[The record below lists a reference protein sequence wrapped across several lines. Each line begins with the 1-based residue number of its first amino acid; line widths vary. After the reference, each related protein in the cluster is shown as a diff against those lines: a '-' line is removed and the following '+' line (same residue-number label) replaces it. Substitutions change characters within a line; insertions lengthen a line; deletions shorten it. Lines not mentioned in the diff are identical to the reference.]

1 MTSKGALNQLYIL
14 ADTPELA
21 MDIQY
26 YYNIV
31 EKDLELLEILKK
43 HLHIRNGT
51 WSNIIT
57 CNIDS
62 LTNENYEILEE
73 WLKNAKS

>member
-1 MTSKGALNQLYIL
+1 MKTRFIFNTTNNNNSKFIINTKDNKQIEI
-14 ADTPELA
+14 T
-21 MDIQY
+21 
-26 YYNIV
+26 
-31 EKDLELLEILKK
+31 EKDLKVLEILKK

-51 WSNIIT
+51 WSDIIT

-73 WLKNAKS
+73 WLNEK